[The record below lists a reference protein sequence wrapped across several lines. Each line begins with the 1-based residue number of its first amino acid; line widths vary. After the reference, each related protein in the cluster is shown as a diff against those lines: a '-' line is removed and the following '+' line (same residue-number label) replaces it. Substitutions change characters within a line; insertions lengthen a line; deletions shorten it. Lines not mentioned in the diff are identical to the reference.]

1 MQNIFFGASPVNSIL
16 EHDAECLKY
25 LTSAKVKKTCMMQA
39 CLLFVPVYHL

>member
-25 LTSAKVKKTCMMQA
+25 LTSAKVKKTCIMQA
-39 CLLFVPVYHL
+39 C